1 MNSFANTFNKIQR
14 GIDKAQISALN
25 KASNVVKARLIKSLM
40 SELGGVRQ
48 KVVAGR
54 IRAIKAKSSRPSATI
69 SVATKYGLNL
79 GEFSPRQ
86 NTVKTDAGKRRGV
99 SVDPGTGRYTV
110 PGAWLWRS
118 KSGKKLVLGRKG
130 AYSNGE
136 YLGRG
141 ARYKTTTLK
150 TKPEY
155 LRRQVEQL
163 RPAMFRLAVVEMT
176 RQLNG
181 ELESI

>member
-1 MNSFANTFNKIQR
+1 MSSFSNTFSKIQR
-14 GIDKAQISALN
+14 GIDRAQVSALN
-25 KASNVVKARLIKSLM
+25 KASKKVKAALTKALM
-40 SELGGVRQ
+40 VELGGVRQ
-48 KVVAGR
+48 KVVASR
-54 IRAIKAKSSRPSATI
+54 IRTIKAKANRPVVTI

-79 GEFSPRQ
+79 GEFGPRR

-99 SVDPGTGRYTV
+99 SVDPGSGRYTV
-110 PGAWLWRS
+110 PGAWLWQS
-118 KSGKKLVLGRKG
+118 KSGKKLVLGRKA

-155 LRRQVEQL
+155 LRRQVELL
-163 RPAMFRLAVVEMT
+163 RPSMFRLAVIEMT

-181 ELESI
+181 ELEGL